1 MPPTYR
7 QVAPKQSKISFHMG
21 PPPPSHQPATQ
32 LDQTVGTFEA
42 RPRTSS
48 VCHWPRPFVL
58 ESDMREQEIRPS
70 GKCKNKGV
78 TQQALQNFYACAE
91 KFCAGRF
98 RVLPQRF
105 NLLLRCDSA
114 LGEFI
119 ERPAILADQ

>member
-7 QVAPKQSKISFHMG
+7 QVAPKQSKSSFHMG

-78 TQQALQNFYACAE
+78 TQQALGASQFLDGS
-91 KFCAGRF
+91 KSPTWGKSWF
-98 RVLPQRF
+98 QRP
-105 NLLLRCDSA
+105 LR
-114 LGEFI
+114 
-119 ERPAILADQ
+119 